1 MRISGIA
8 VKGSKVKRDQNL
20 VSGWEISKR
29 SSEGY
34 VGNFGQEGR
43 AVIASL

>member
-8 VKGSKVKRDQNL
+8 VQGSKAKRDQNL

-29 SSEGY
+29 SFEGY
-34 VGNFGQEGR
+34 VGNSGR
-43 AVIASL
+43 RGGP